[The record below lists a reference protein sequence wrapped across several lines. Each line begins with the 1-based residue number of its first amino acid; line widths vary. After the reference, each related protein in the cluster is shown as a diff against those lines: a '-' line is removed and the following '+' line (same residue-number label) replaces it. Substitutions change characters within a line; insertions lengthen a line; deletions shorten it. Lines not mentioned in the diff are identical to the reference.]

1 MTAGS
6 LFLGLTLFG
15 LLLAVI
21 CVIMLIF
28 TEGKR

>member
-21 CVIMLIF
+21 FVTITIF